1 MRSIGG
7 MIAVLAIVQGCHEIG
22 TVGQALFDGAGHE
35 LTGLGYGQGG
45 RFFCA

>member
-7 MIAVLAIVQGCHEIG
+7 MIAALTIVQGRHEIG
-22 TVGQALFDGAGHE
+22 TVGQTLFDGVGYE
-35 LTGLGYGQGG
+35 LTGLGHGQGG